1 MISDIHA
8 TFHPHLCDHPI
19 LQASAPSRIVNV
31 SSKAHRGGNIDFDDI
46 NWEQRKYSMRGA
58 YQQSKLANNLFT
70 IELARRLE
78 GTGVTTYS
86 LHPGVVFTDIWRN
99 WPRVLK
105 YLFYVPALLLMK
117 NCKDGAQV
125 NNWALA
131 LISNHTSL
139 FY

>member
-1 MISDIHA
+1 MQES
-8 TFHPHLCDHPI
+8 
-19 LQASAPSRIVNV
+19 SPSRIVNV

-99 WPRVLK
+99 WPKVLK

-125 NNWALA
+125 N
-131 LISNHTSL
+131 
-139 FY
+139 Y